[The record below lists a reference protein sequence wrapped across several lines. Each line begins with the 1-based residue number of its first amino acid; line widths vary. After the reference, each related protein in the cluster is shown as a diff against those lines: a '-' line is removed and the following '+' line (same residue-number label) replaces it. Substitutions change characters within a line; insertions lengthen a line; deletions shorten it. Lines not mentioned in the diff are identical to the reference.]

1 MSGDEILRK
10 YVSRSAGAGQEGDAD
25 SDLDGTEDLFAFGWL
40 RGARDRAIALEMRKK
55 DGHILAINYSWI
67 ERFEF
72 EPSEGI
78 TLHAGGQKIYM
89 RGRNLNA
96 EVRPNLRLFT
106 GLCRH
111 RVAWVLEADRP
122 AKLRAD
128 GTATVIEQ
136 IEW

>member
-1 MSGDEILRK
+1 MSDEILRK
-10 YVSRSAGAGQEGDAD
+10 YVSRNGGPVIEPDTD
-25 SDLDGTEDLFAFGWL
+25 TDFEGTEDFSAFGWL
-40 RGARDRAIALEMRKK
+40 RGVRDRAVVLELRKK
-55 DGHILAINYSWI
+55 DGHILAITYSWI

-78 TLHAGGQKIYM
+78 TLHAGGQKILI

-111 RVAWVLEADRP
+111 RVPWVFEADRP
-122 AKLRAD
+122 TQLKAAQA
-128 GTATVIEQ
+128 ATVIEQ